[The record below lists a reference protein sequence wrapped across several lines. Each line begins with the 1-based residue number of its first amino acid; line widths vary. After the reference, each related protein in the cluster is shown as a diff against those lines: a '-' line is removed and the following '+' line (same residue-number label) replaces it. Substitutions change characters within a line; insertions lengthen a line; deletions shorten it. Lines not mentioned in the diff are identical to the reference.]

1 MQLQKALF
9 QQLTDNKSMPKSAT
23 ESEQSA
29 LRELIK
35 SAKGKL
41 VLLVLDG
48 GSDAC
53 NDDTRNVSSHICV
66 CALDMWSREHAEPF
80 DCVDATNDSKLL
92 VTTRFAA
99 EQVVL
104 LPDDIPF
111 S

>member
-1 MQLQKALF
+1 MQLQRNLF
-9 QQLTDNKSMPKSAT
+9 PQLTDNKSMPKSAT

-53 NDDTRNVSSHICV
+53 NDDTRNVSSDVCV
-66 CALDMWSREHAEPF
+66 CA
-80 DCVDATNDSKLL
+80 
-92 VTTRFAA
+92 
-99 EQVVL
+99 
-104 LPDDIPF
+104 
-111 S
+111 

>member
-1 MQLQKALF
+1 MQLQQNLYE
-9 QQLTDNKSMPKSAT
+9 QLTDNKSMPKDATKSAT

-53 NDDTRNVSSHICV
+53 NDDTRNVSSHLCV
-66 CALDMWSREHAEPF
+66 CA
-80 DCVDATNDSKLL
+80 
-92 VTTRFAA
+92 
-99 EQVVL
+99 
-104 LPDDIPF
+104 
-111 S
+111 

>member
-9 QQLTDNKSMPKSAT
+9 QQLTDNNSMPKSAA

-48 GSDAC
+48 RSDAC
-53 NDDTRNVSSHICV
+53 NDDTRNVSSDICV
-66 CALDMWSREHAEPF
+66 RA
-80 DCVDATNDSKLL
+80 
-92 VTTRFAA
+92 
-99 EQVVL
+99 
-104 LPDDIPF
+104 
-111 S
+111 

>member
-1 MQLQKALF
+1 MQLQRNLF

-48 GSDAC
+48 RSDAC
-53 NDDTRNVSSHICV
+53 NDDTRSV
-66 CALDMWSREHAEPF
+66 
-80 DCVDATNDSKLL
+80 
-92 VTTRFAA
+92 
-99 EQVVL
+99 
-104 LPDDIPF
+104 
-111 S
+111 

>member
-1 MQLQKALF
+1 MQLQRNLF

-48 GSDAC
+48 GSDATK
-53 NDDTRNVSSHICV
+53 TRVMCHLICV

-99 EQVVL
+99 EQVVR
-104 LPDDIPF
+104 F
-111 S
+111 VR

>member
-1 MQLQKALF
+1 MQLQRNLF

-53 NDDTRNVSSHICV
+53 NDDTRNVASHICV
-66 CALDMWSREHAEPF
+66 CA
-80 DCVDATNDSKLL
+80 
-92 VTTRFAA
+92 
-99 EQVVL
+99 
-104 LPDDIPF
+104 
-111 S
+111 